1 MKLGKVTLV
10 SAGPGALDLLT
21 LRAARVLGEADV
33 LLVDDLANPEIATLA
48 PRARVIAVGKRG
60 GCRSTPQAFIER
72 LMCRMARRGAHVVRV
87 KGGDALMF
95 GRAGEELAALRHAG
109 VPVEIVNG
117 VSSAFAAAAG
127 LGMSLTH
134 RDHCAGVT
142 FVTAHRQDGS
152 APNWAALAA
161 TSTTLAIYM
170 GVTRI
175 EALTATLMEHLAPTT
190 PAAAVQWAGT
200 PQERRLVTSL
210 GRLAADVRASGF
222 ASPAILL
229 VGGAVSEAVVT
240 ADDAQR
246 AGPTVR
252 TDRDHAARRA
262 ARAADLAVAA

>member
-1 MKLGKVTLV
+1 MKLGKVTLL

-21 LRAARVLGEADV
+21 LRAARVLSEADV
-33 LLVDDLANPEIATLA
+33 LLVDDLANPDIATLA
-48 PRARVIAVGKRG
+48 PQARVIAVGKRG

-72 LMCRMARRGAHVVRV
+72 LMCRLARRGAHVVRV

-95 GRAGEELAALRHAG
+95 GRAGEEMRALRLAG

-117 VSSAFAAAAG
+117 VSAAFAAAAG

-142 FVTAHRQDGS
+142 FVTAHRQDGT

-161 TSTTLAIYM
+161 TGTTLAIYM
-170 GVTRI
+170 GVHRV
-175 EALTATLMEHLAPTT
+175 ETLSETLLAHLDAAT

-200 PQERRLVTSL
+200 AQECRLVTSL
-210 GRLAADVRASGF
+210 GRLAQDVRAGDF

-229 VGGAVSEAVVT
+229 VGGAVGEALAVPH
-240 ADDAQR
+240 ADASADA
-246 AGPTVR
+246 VI
-252 TDRDHAARRA
+252 
-262 ARAADLAVAA
+262 ARAA

>member
-1 MKLGKVTLV
+1 MKNGKVTLL

-48 PRARVIAVGKRG
+48 PQARVIAVGKRG

-72 LMCRMARRGAHVVRV
+72 LMCRFARTGAHVVRV

-95 GRAGEELAALRHAG
+95 GRAGEEISALRRAG

-161 TSTTLAIYM
+161 TGTTLAIYM
-170 GVTRI
+170 GVNRV
-175 EALTATLMEHLAPTT
+175 EALAGTLLAHLDATT

-200 PQERRLVTSL
+200 PQERRL
-210 GRLAADVRASGF
+210 ADDVRAGGF

-229 VGGAVSEAVVT
+229 VGDALSEAAPVAVQQALGVENGSPS
-240 ADDAQR
+240 ADVAPD
-246 AGPTVR
+246 VI
-252 TDRDHAARRA
+252 
-262 ARAADLAVAA
+262 ARAA

>member
-1 MKLGKVTLV
+1 MKNGKVTLL

-48 PRARVIAVGKRG
+48 PQARVIAVGKRG

-72 LMCRMARRGAHVVRV
+72 LMCRFARAGAHVVRV

-95 GRAGEELAALRHAG
+95 GRAGEEISALRRAG

-117 VSSAFAAAAG
+117 VSAAFAAAAG

-161 TSTTLAIYM
+161 TGTTLAIYM
-170 GVTRI
+170 GVNRV
-175 EALTATLMEHLAPTT
+175 EALAETLMAHLDATT

-200 PQERRLVTSL
+200 SQERRLVTSL
-210 GRLAADVRASGF
+210 ARLAADVRAGRF

-229 VGGAVSEAVVT
+229 VGGAVGEAALT
-240 ADDAQR
+240 AAPDGMGLGVP
-246 AGPTVR
+246 AGTACADVAPDVI
-252 TDRDHAARRA
+252 
-262 ARAADLAVAA
+262 ARAA

>member
-1 MKLGKVTLV
+1 MKHGKVTLV

-33 LLVDDLANPEIATLA
+33 LLVDDLANPEIAMLA

-72 LMCRMARRGAHVVRV
+72 LMCRLARRGAHVVRV

-95 GRAGEELAALRHAG
+95 GRAGEEMAALRRAG

-161 TSTTLAIYM
+161 TGTTLAIYM

-175 EALTATLMEHLAPTT
+175 EALTGTLMEHLAPTT

-229 VGGAVSEAVVT
+229 VGGAVSEAVVM
-240 ADDAQR
+240 ADDAPR
-246 AGPTVR
+246 ADPA
-252 TDRDHAARRA
+252 DRVHAVHRA
-262 ARAADLAVAA
+262 AQVADLAVAA

>member
-1 MKLGKVTLV
+1 MKHGKVTLL

-33 LLVDDLANPEIATLA
+33 LLIDDLANPEIATLA
-48 PRARVIAVGKRG
+48 PQARVIAVGKRG

-72 LMCRMARRGAHVVRV
+72 LMCRFASRGAHVVRV

-95 GRAGEELAALRHAG
+95 GRAGEEMAALRRAG
-109 VPVEIVNG
+109 VAVEIVNG

-161 TSTTLAIYM
+161 TGTTLAIYM
-170 GVTRI
+170 GVTRV
-175 EALTATLMEHLAPTT
+175 EALTETLMGHLAAST

-200 PQERRLVTSL
+200 PQERRLVTTL
-210 GRLAADVRASGF
+210 GSLAANVRAAGF

-229 VGGAVSEAVVT
+229 VGGAVGEAVVQR
-240 ADDAQR
+240 DDAVL
-246 AGPTVR
+246 AGQTSGPADGVR
-252 TDRDHAARRA
+252 VA
-262 ARAADLAVAA
+262 AVAA